1 MSQSPLGLAL
11 DNTDSNGS
19 IREMMANW
27 STQLA
32 SLPLPRKKYLF
43 VVDRNGLREK
53 KLKRR

>member
-11 DNTDSNGS
+11 ENTDSNGS

-53 KLKRR
+53 RN